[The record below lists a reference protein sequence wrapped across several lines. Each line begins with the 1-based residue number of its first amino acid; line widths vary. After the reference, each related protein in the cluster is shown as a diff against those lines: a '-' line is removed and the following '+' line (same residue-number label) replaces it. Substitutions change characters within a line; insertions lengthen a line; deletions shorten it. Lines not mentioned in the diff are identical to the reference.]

1 MSNKN
6 KSKPNK
12 NDTQGKLWEVFTQ
25 GRNGKPF
32 EHAGS
37 LHAPDGEKALENA
50 RDVYTR
56 RNEAVNLWVVPSD
69 AIIASKPEDEESFFD
84 PSKDKPY
91 RHPQFYHPPR
101 VTKRRRS

>member
-1 MSNKN
+1 MSSRTPMRDLERCYNLYRKEILNQVQDDENFNLLEIMSNKN

-50 RDVYTR
+50 
-56 RNEAVNLWVVPSD
+56 
-69 AIIASKPEDEESFFD
+69 
-84 PSKDKPY
+84 
-91 RHPQFYHPPR
+91 
-101 VTKRRRS
+101 